1 MVTRLFVCNILHLLN
16 TYKHYSTS
24 RGERVQTA
32 LDMTSGSWYRI
43 YSMNNERMKDMSN
56 SELYQVF
63 TDLREDEETTQAYI
77 ELEALD
83 AQHERQE
90 LEAIVST
97 YQERA

>member
-1 MVTRLFVCNILHLLN
+1 
-16 TYKHYSTS
+16 
-24 RGERVQTA
+24 
-32 LDMTSGSWYRI
+32 
-43 YSMNNERMKDMSN
+43 MSN